1 MPESANKSLA
11 NKSLH
16 ELSVDNGRFQATP
29 LFWTNE
35 HLELVGCQFLEIEV
49 ANDSQG
55 QHARQDGR
63 LTYYATRLATT
74 PVENMKAH
82 YIRSLFRG
90 TGVLE
95 FVLAS
100 AAFYYAGRLVHV
112 PEVSAFR
119 IAGHIDVPHP
129 EPVVGY
135 YSYKADEIRRAR
147 FTPRAGPPGTLN
159 LAMQSLYQR
168 KLARVTPEDWT
179 RDPYLV
185 CILLSLAQLQARSDN
200 TGQPRL
206 YIVRLLITHRDE
218 AENAYVYK
226 VDLPSQLLE
235 CFKFPTRPMDDF
247 VFPTITVGKVA
258 FEPFETFGGRAV
270 EALVGTQ
277 YRPSTA

>member
-1 MPESANKSLA
+1 MPESA

-95 FVLAS
+95 FVLYVTYTSTASLLLTFRSAS

-206 YIVRLLITHRDE
+206 YIV
-218 AENAYVYK
+218 
-226 VDLPSQLLE
+226 S
-235 CFKFPTRPMDDF
+235 
-247 VFPTITVGKVA
+247 
-258 FEPFETFGGRAV
+258 
-270 EALVGTQ
+270 
-277 YRPSTA
+277 